1 MTLTVI
7 SNVNKQMGAYV
18 ETTTSRFT
26 KRLLECAKENPIP
39 PKRVAKEMV
48 DETNKNKENKE
59 TKWSL
64 INFLNYRRKQA
75 DFSYDK
81 TVERSEYKIALELL
95 SVHDVCA
102 KQCLENFDVK
112 CTILFVICD

>member
-1 MTLTVI
+1 MEMKFEITPIYNNKKSSDAVYKFWM
-7 SNVNKQMGAYV
+7 SVNEEIINSKIKD
-18 ETTTSRFT
+18 E
-26 KRLLECAKENPIP
+26 E
-39 PKRVAKEMV
+39 EMV